1 MRESFNAEKR
11 IQLECQG
18 RAPELIGYMA
28 MSIRLSPSLTR
39 AITFAARNME
49 GPIGSGLKRILWNV
63 YMRKHHSVEDSFTA
77 TANEWGKANED
88 LKRALFAVRS
98 ATLEATDEG
107 RERSLDKAMDIVISG
122 TKKKM
127 EEFASSLSTPT
138 TVLFALGILLPMI
151 LGAMLPMVSLG
162 GLDLS
167 YRAEGSGTGG
177 GIHPLLVV
185 LLMDVVFPL
194 AAFLYAFHILSGRPG
209 VVSSIQIEHESNP
222 RRWTVLLLVGIG
234 MSVGVFGI
242 LNLSTFGPY
251 LIIWSAALPAS
262 VYLISRTHR
271 RKREREN
278 ILRMEEEFPDV
289 LFQLGTRISEGAP
302 PEKAVME
309 TARSLKGTLFGDL
322 LHRAQ
327 HRMIVFGHTLERAFF
342 GEAGLFADFP
352 SQRIRAT
359 MRSFVEI
366 AKKDSVKA
374 GQLVISTSDH
384 LQEIQRLDE
393 DTKRNLRT
401 STESM
406 RMTSLLFAPIVMG
419 VTFSLYSLLYE
430 TFTAMGQTE
439 GMMSPSIFLIVLG
452 VYVVLIAVVATY
464 FVTAIQKGPDR
475 IERDYSIG
483 IGLLISIV
491 AYTIS
496 CLAGQTLLT

>member
-1 MRESFNAEKR
+1 MRESSKTEKR

-39 AITFAARNME
+39 AITFAARNMD

-63 YMRKHHSVEDSFTA
+63 YTRKFHSVEEPFTA
-77 TANEWGKANED
+77 TATEWGKQNED
-88 LKRALFAVRS
+88 LKRALFALRS

-167 YRAEGSGTGG
+167 YRAEGSGTSG

-209 VVSSIQIEHESNP
+209 VVGSIQFERRSDP
-222 RRWTVLLLVGIG
+222 WRWTALLFVVLGASL
-234 MSVGVFGI
+234 GVFGV
-242 LNLSTFGPY
+242 LNLNTFGPY
-251 LIIWSAALPAS
+251 LIIWSTVLPVS
-262 VYLISRTHR
+262 IRLISKTHR
-271 RKREREN
+271 MRKKTGET
-278 ILRMEEEFPDV
+278 LRMEEEFPDV

-309 TARSLKGTLFGDL
+309 TARSLKDTSFGDL
-322 LHRAQ
+322 LHMAQ
-327 HRMIVFGHTLERAFF
+327 HRMIVFDHTLERTFF
-342 GEAGLFADFP
+342 GEAGLFAGFP
-352 SQRIRAT
+352 SRRIRAT

-374 GQLVISTSDH
+374 GQMVISTSDH

-393 DTKRNLRT
+393 DTRRSLRT

-419 VTFSLYSLLYE
+419 VTFSLYSLLYK
-430 TFTAMGQTE
+430 TFIAMGQTE
-439 GMMSPSIFLIVLG
+439 SMMSPSIFLIVLG

-475 IERDYSIG
+475 TERDYSIG
-483 IGLLISIV
+483 IGILVSV
-491 AYTIS
+491 FAYTIA
-496 CLAGQTLLT
+496 CLVGQTLLT

>member
-1 MRESFNAEKR
+1 MRESSKTEKR
-11 IQLECQG
+11 IDLECQG

-49 GPIGSGLKRILWNV
+49 GPIGLGLKRILWNV
-63 YMRKHHSVEDSFTA
+63 YTRKFHSVEESFAATA
-77 TANEWGKANED
+77 TEWGKRNED
-88 LKRALFAVRS
+88 LKRALFAVKS

-127 EEFASSLSTPT
+127 EEFSSSLSTPT
-138 TVLFALGILLPMI
+138 TILFALGILLPMI

-162 GLDLS
+162 GMDLS
-167 YRAEGSGTGG
+167 YRTEGSGTSG

-185 LLMDVVFPL
+185 MLMDVVFPL

-209 VVSSIQIEHESNP
+209 AIMSTQIWRENNS
-222 RRWTVLLLVGIG
+222 RKRTVLLLV
-234 MSVGVFGI
+234 MLGVSLGLFGI
-242 LNLSTFGPY
+242 LTLSTFGPY
-251 LIIWSAALPAS
+251 LIIWSAVLPTS
-262 VYLISRTHR
+262 IYLISRTYRR
-271 RKREREN
+271 RKETEE
-278 ILRMEEEFPDV
+278 ILRMEGEFPDV

-309 TARSLKGTLFGDL
+309 TAKSSKGPLFGDL

-342 GEAGLFADFP
+342 GETGLFVDFP
-352 SQRIRAT
+352 SKRIGAT
-359 MRSFVEI
+359 MRSFTEI

-374 GQLVISTSDH
+374 GQMVISTSGH

-419 VTFSLYSLLYE
+419 VTFSLYSLLFE
-430 TFTAMGQTE
+430 TFTATGQTE
-439 GMMSPSIFLIVLG
+439 GMMSPNIFLIVIG
-452 VYVVLIAVVATY
+452 VYLVLMAVVAKY
-464 FVTAIQKGPDR
+464 FVSSIVKGHDR
-475 IERDYSIG
+475 ISIGYSIG
-483 IGLLISIV
+483 TGMLISV
-491 AYTIS
+491 SVYTVS
-496 CLAGQTLLT
+496 SALGQLSVT